1 MTMNSTMKKWLF
13 VAPTLIFLLMGC
25 GPNIVV
31 HYIDKESRPPNS
43 GQLDIYQSGEEV
55 KRPYKII
62 MIIRGEDKRV
72 AANRDKEQLKRKIF
86 AKAKKSGADGLII
99 TKTGTRNFRTRD
111 GMGGSVPHS
120 AKYVQIEAIV
130 YLDK

>member
-1 MTMNSTMKKWLF
+1 
-13 VAPTLIFLLMGC
+13 
-25 GPNIVV
+25 
-31 HYIDKESRPPNS
+31 
-43 GQLDIYQSGEEV
+43 
-55 KRPYKII
+55 